1 MHPSQERAHQIV
13 AEGVILLS
21 DALVDA
27 YDIDEEEAL
36 DIVRDLP
43 DIVTRLQDKQIKE
56 LYTEAEHSV
65 RKNRANVVDL
75 PNPKEYFPQHPKF
88 MPPITTKHTFNAHM
102 AQAMAPYVNAIAKK
116 IAKDRSLEAP
126 HARTIQSVLE
136 KTDWARAAY
145 EAKRMPSKPPPGRV
159 RKFFTK
165 YIFRPLDKVT
175 DKIPFAQVFGL
186 VGATHLLMM
195 MWATFG
201 QNLENIGET
210 HLKPVDIYYD
220 WRAKRSARKVAKI
233 TGWKF

>member
-27 YDIDEEEAL
+27 YDIDEDEAL

-65 RKNRANVVDL
+65 RQNRANVVDL
-75 PNPKEYFPQHPKF
+75 PNPKEYYPQHPKF

-126 HARTIQSVLE
+126 DARTIQSVLE

-145 EAKRMPSKPPPGRV
+145 EAKRMPPKPPPGRV
-159 RKFFTK
+159 RQFFTK
-165 YIFRPLDKVT
+165 YIFRPLDKAT

-186 VGATHLLMM
+186 IGATHLLMM
-195 MWATFG
+195 LWATFG

-210 HLKPVDIYYD
+210 HLKPMDKFYD
-220 WRAKRSARKVAKI
+220 WRAKRAALKISRI
-233 TGWKF
+233 TGLKF